1 MIGGDKKVKKS
12 IVKRW
17 AVTVLAGT
25 VFVIIVIG
33 ILVGLFIKNQ
43 YYESVRMTLN
53 SRATSMVMSYFNSP
67 TVVNDETF
75 NKMAKNFVDNFSDK
89 NVMEVWVIDKNGNV
103 IVSSTGFSVKGESYP
118 DYNYA
123 KANDSGKGEWIGR
136 MQNNEK
142 IMALTY
148 ILPENQQGVS
158 GAIRYIIS
166 LQDIDRQIFAIWIMI
181 AFLLLLVIIF
191 VITSGAFF
199 INSIINPVRK
209 INETASKIAKGDFNV
224 SIEKYKY
231 DDEIGQLCDTI
242 NHMAHEI
249 GETERMKN
257 EFISTVSHELRTPLT
272 AIKGWGETIKIA
284 QKDEELVNKGVDV
297 IVNESER
304 LTDMVEE
311 LLDFSRMESGKLS
324 LKTSQIDIVKELKDV
339 LEVFESRSNREGI
352 KLITEIP
359 NRSIII
365 NGDKNRLKQSFVNII
380 DNSFKYNKK
389 YGYVKVNMKTDSKS
403 IIISISD
410 NGCGISKHDLPKV
423 KEKFFKANNSVR
435 GSGIGLAVTDEII
448 KLHNGEMVIESNI
461 GVGTTVTIILPRK
474 IR

>member
-1 MIGGDKKVKKS
+1 MKKS

-17 AVTVLAGT
+17 AFTVLAST
-25 VFVIIVIG
+25 IFVIISIG
-33 ILVGLFIKNQ
+33 IFVGAFVKNQ

-53 SRATSMVMSYFNSP
+53 SRATSMVMSYFSSS
-67 TVVNDETF
+67 TAVTDEAF
-75 NKMAKNFVDNFSDK
+75 NKMAKNFVDNFPEK
-89 NVMEVWVIDKNGNV
+89 NVMEVWVIDKNGRV
-103 IVSSTGFSVKGESYP
+103 VVSSTGFSVKNESYP

-123 KANDSGKGEWIGR
+123 LLNENGKGEWIGK

-142 IMALTY
+142 VMALTY
-148 ILPENQQGVS
+148 ILPENAQGVN

-166 LQDIDRQIFAIWIMI
+166 LDDIDKQVIIIWLLL
-181 AFLLLLVIIF
+181 AVLLLLVILF

-242 NHMAHEI
+242 NNMAHEI

-272 AIKGWGETIKIA
+272 AIKGWGETMKLA
-284 QKDEELVNKGVDV
+284 QDDDELVNKGLDV
-297 IVNESER
+297 VVKESER
-304 LTDMVEE
+304 LTDLVEE

-324 LKTSQIDIVKELKDV
+324 LKISQIDIVKELKEV
-339 LEVFESRSNREGI
+339 LEVFESRSDREGI

-359 NRSIII
+359 NRSIVI
-365 NGDKNRLKQSFVNII
+365 NGDKNRLKQSFVNIV

-389 YGYVKVNMKTDSKS
+389 GGFVKVSMKVDNLNVYIT
-403 IIISISD
+403 IVD
-410 NGCGISKHDLPKV
+410 NGCGISKHDLPKIR
-423 KEKFFKANNSVR
+423 EKFYKANNSVR
-435 GSGIGLAVTDEII
+435 GSGIGLAVTDEVI
-448 KLHNGEMVIESNI
+448 KLHSGEMSIESNI
-461 GVGTTVTIILPRK
+461 GVGTTVTITLPRK
-474 IR
+474 NR

>member
-1 MIGGDKKVKKS
+1 MKKS

-17 AVTVLAGT
+17 AYTVLAST
-25 VFVIIVIG
+25 VFVIVTIG

-43 YYESVRMTLN
+43 YYDAVRMTLN
-53 SRATSMVMSYFNSP
+53 SRASSLVMSYFNSQT
-67 TVVNDETF
+67 TVSDEMF

-89 NVMEVWVIDKNGNV
+89 NVMEVWVIDKNGKV
-103 IVSSTGFSVKGESYP
+103 VVSSTGFSVKGESYP

-123 KANDSGKGEWIGR
+123 KADENRVGEWIGR
-136 MQNNEK
+136 MKNNEK
-142 IMALTY
+142 VMALTY
-148 ILPENQQGVS
+148 ILPDNPQGVN

-166 LQDIDRQIFAIWIMI
+166 LEDIDRQIYIIWILI
-181 AFLLLLVIIF
+181 GLLLVLVICF

-209 INETASKIAKGDFNV
+209 INETTSRIAKGDFNV
-224 SIEKYKY
+224 SIEKHKY

-284 QKDEELVNKGVDV
+284 QKDEELVNKGLDV

-304 LTDMVEE
+304 LSDLVEE

-324 LKTSQIDIVKELKDV
+324 LKTSQIDIVKELTEV
-339 LEVFESRSNREGI
+339 LEVFESRSTREGI
-352 KLITEIP
+352 DLHIDIP
-359 NRSIII
+359 FRSIMI

-380 DNSFKYNKK
+380 DNSFKYTSKG
-389 YGYVKVNMKTDSKS
+389 GYVNIELRVNNSSVFITIK
-403 IIISISD
+403 D
-410 NGCGISKHDLPKV
+410 NGCGISKHDLPKIR
-423 KEKFFKANNSVR
+423 EKFYKANNSAR

-448 KLHNGEMVIESNI
+448 KLHEGEMIIESEI
-461 GVGTTVTIILPRK
+461 GIGTTVSIILPRYNK
-474 IR
+474 

>member
-1 MIGGDKKVKKS
+1 MKKS

-25 VFVIIVIG
+25 IFVIVVIG

-53 SRATSMVMSYFNSP
+53 SRATSMVMSYFNSS
-67 TVVNDETF
+67 TAVNDETF

-123 KANDSGKGEWIGR
+123 KADDSGKGEWIGR

-148 ILPENQQGVS
+148 MLPENQQGVS
-158 GAIRYIIS
+158 GAVRYIIS
-166 LQDIDRQIFAIWIMI
+166 LQDIDRQIFVIWIMI

-272 AIKGWGETIKIA
+272 AIKGWGETIKFA

-324 LKTSQIDIVKELKDV
+324 LKTSQIDIVKELKDI
-339 LEVFESRSNREGI
+339 LEVFESRSDREGI

-380 DNSFKYNKK
+380 DNSFKYHKK
-389 YGYVKVNMKTDSKS
+389 DGYVKVVMKTDNKS

-461 GVGTTVTIILPRK
+461 GVGTTVTILLPRK

>member
-1 MIGGDKKVKKS
+1 MKKS

-17 AVTVLAGT
+17 AFTVLSST
-25 VFVIIVIG
+25 VFVIITIG
-33 ILVGLFIKNQ
+33 ILVGIFIKSQ
-43 YYESVRMTLN
+43 YYDSVRMTLN
-53 SRATSMVMSYFNSP
+53 SRATSLVMSYFNSQT
-67 TVVNDETF
+67 TVTDESF

-103 IVSSTGFSVKGESYP
+103 VVSSTGFSVKGESYP

-123 KANDSGKGEWIGR
+123 KADENGIGEWIGR

-142 IMALTY
+142 VMALSY

-166 LQDIDRQIFAIWIMI
+166 LEDIDRQIYVIWALIG
-181 AFLLLLVIIF
+181 LLLILVICF

-209 INETASKIAKGDFNV
+209 INETASKIAEGDFNV
-224 SIEKYKY
+224 SIEKHKY

-272 AIKGWGETIKIA
+272 AIKGWGETIKLA
-284 QKDEELVNKGVDV
+284 QNDDELVNKGLDV

-304 LTDMVEE
+304 LSDLVEE

-324 LKTSQIDIVKELKDV
+324 LKVSQIDIVKELTEV
-339 LEVFESRSNREGI
+339 LEVFESRSSREGI
-352 KLITEIP
+352 DLITDIP
-359 NRSIII
+359 MRSIII

-380 DNSFKYNKK
+380 DNSFKYNQK
-389 YGYVKVNMKTDSKS
+389 GGFVKVSLNVDNKKVV
-403 IIISISD
+403 ISITD
-410 NGCGISKHDLPKV
+410 NGCGISKHDLPKIR
-423 KEKFFKANNSVR
+423 EKFYKANNSAR

-448 KLHNGEMVIESNI
+448 KMHSGEMIIESNI
-461 GVGTTVTIILPRK
+461 GNGTKVSIVLPRNNK
-474 IR
+474 